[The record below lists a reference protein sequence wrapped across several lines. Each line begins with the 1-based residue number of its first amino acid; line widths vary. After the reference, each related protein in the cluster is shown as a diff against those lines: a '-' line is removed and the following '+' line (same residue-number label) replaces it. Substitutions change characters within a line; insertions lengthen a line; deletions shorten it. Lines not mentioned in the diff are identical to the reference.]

1 MLTIEGFNQINAGS
15 VIAKGSI
22 QNSPLGIFMTNER
35 QGNLL
40 KWVAVKGYG
49 NDWAIYCQWDE
60 YTWEYVEQNGDKV
73 SDPKNVQRCLPC
85 NEEVMKLY
93 RF

>member
-15 VIAKGSI
+15 IIAKGSI

-49 NDWAIYCQWDE
+49 NDWTIYCHWDE
-60 YTWEYVEQNGDKV
+60 YSWEYVEQSGDKV

-85 NEEVMKLY
+85 TEEVMKLY